1 MKAMCGCTG
10 NWRKKRIPMHEH
22 SLKILEFE
30 KIREE
35 LVEYCIGR
43 EGQDYVKSQPFLFD
57 PGALDLLHRY
67 VDESVRYLQREEL
80 PSLDFPRLSELI
92 HRLRARGLMLEG
104 EEIYSFARFILS
116 AKELKKYLLG
126 SEEYGFELLPAL
138 GREIADLGDTA
149 RKITTVLK
157 PDGTVRDDHPALKG
171 LRRRLAGLRS
181 ELSRLAQDYIQ
192 GSRDRWQSDVPTQ
205 RDGRLVLPMKS
216 SYRSMVEGVI
226 HYSSA
231 RGSTVYIEPPDI
243 MAKNNDIA
251 LVEEEIRE
259 LILAILRDLT
269 SKLREVRGEL
279 EALTLTVAGIDAYLC
294 RARYALRNR
303 CTRAV
308 ARERGFMLKQARHPL
323 LKEKAVPIDI
333 GTGEDIRALIISGP
347 NAGGKTVTLKTVGLL
362 VLMNQFGLQIP
373 AAEGSE
379 LAVFNGVFGDIG
391 DEQSIE
397 GSLSTFSG
405 HMQIISEIL
414 AHADDRSLILLDELG
429 SGTDPG
435 EGATLAMAIL
445 DECIERGATVLATSH
460 HSLMKNYGYTTA
472 HVQNASMDF
481 DDTTLAPNYRV
492 IPGLPGESHALD
504 IASRSGIPEEI
515 VRKAREYFSHESG
528 EVGRMIRELE
538 KKQGELRR
546 SEEELRARE
555 LQLKQQIREQDLE
568 KLRLRQYEYQLR
580 ETGYA
585 ELKGFLHESRKELE
599 NLVSDLKKS
608 AASDASLSREDTGK
622 VRDFIEKIEEKTDS
636 EEEGLARS
644 HTAKQVPRDLEF
656 RPGMKVFAE
665 PGRRQGT
672 ILRREKKNHWLV
684 EVGAMK
690 ISLAESDLSPADP
703 GTDSGGGAGAPGF
716 SYAYGEGTS
725 PPRAAYILDLRGKRL
740 DEALDALSRQIDNA
754 LLNGMKEFEVIHG
767 KGEGIL
773 QTGVRRFL
781 GDSPAVEDFSFSR
794 PEMGGAG
801 KTIVRLR

>member
-1 MKAMCGCTG
+1 
-10 NWRKKRIPMHEH
+10 MHEH
-22 SLKILEFE
+22 TLKILEFE

-35 LVEYCIGR
+35 LTGYCMGS
-43 EGQDYVKSQPFLFD
+43 EGQELVSSQPFLFD
-57 PGALDLLHRY
+57 PEELNRLHNY
-67 VDESVRYLQREEL
+67 VDEARKYLEREDL
-80 PSLDFPRLSELI
+80 PSLDFPRISDLI
-92 HRLRARGLMLEG
+92 RSLHTEGMMLEG
-104 EEIYSFARFILS
+104 EEIYRFARFILS
-116 AKELKKYLLG
+116 AQRLKKYLLK
-126 SEEYGFELLPAL
+126 SEEEDFQLLPVL
-138 GREIADLGDTA
+138 GGEIADLGGTA
-149 RKITTVLK
+149 REITGVLT
-157 PDGTVRDDHPALKG
+157 PDGLVRDDHPALRG

-216 SYRSMVEGVI
+216 SYRSSVEGVI

-243 MAKNNDIA
+243 MTKNNDVA

-259 LILAILRDLT
+259 LILAILRELT
-269 SKLREVRGEL
+269 STLMEVRGEL
-279 EALTLTVAGIDAYLC
+279 DTLAASVAGIDAYLC
-294 RARYALRNR
+294 RARYALKNN
-303 CTRAV
+303 CTRALP
-308 ARERGFMLKQARHPL
+308 REGGFNLKKARHPL
-323 LKEKAVPIDI
+323 LKKKAVPIDI
-333 GTGEDIRALIISGP
+333 GTAEEIRALIISGP

-362 VLMNQFGLQIP
+362 ALMNQFGMQIP

-379 LAVFNGVFGDIG
+379 LPVFNGIFGDIG

-405 HMQIISEIL
+405 HMRVISEML
-414 AHADDRSLILLDELG
+414 AHADNRSLMLLDELG

-435 EGATLAMAIL
+435 EGATLAMSIL
-445 DECIERGATVLATSH
+445 DECIRRGAIVLATSH

-504 IASRSGIPEEI
+504 IAARSGIPPEI
-515 VRKAREYFSHESG
+515 VKKAREYFSHESG

-538 KKQGELRR
+538 KKQAELRKTG
-546 SEEELRARE
+546 EELNSREQRLKEKIRA
-555 LQLKQQIREQDLE
+555 QDLE
-568 KLRLRQYEYQLR
+568 RLRLRQYEYQLR
-580 ETGYA
+580 ENGYG
-585 ELKGFLHESRKELE
+585 ELNGFLHEARKELE

-608 AASDASLSREDTGK
+608 AAPGSELTREDTGK
-622 VRDFIEKIEEKTDS
+622 VREFIEKLEKKTSS
-636 EEEGLARS
+636 ERE
-644 HTAKQVPRDLEF
+644 DLENSVGPPTTRGDVTF
-656 RPGMKVFAE
+656 SPGMKVLAE
-665 PGRRQGT
+665 PGRRRGT
-672 ILRREKKNHWLV
+672 IIRAGKKNHWLV

-690 ISLAESDLSPADP
+690 ITLPESDLTPV
-703 GTDSGGGAGAPGF
+703 DSDTGAGGGTGSGAGPVGF

-725 PPRAAYILDLRGKRL
+725 APRAAFVLDLRGKRL

-754 LLNGMKEFEVIHG
+754 LLNGLKEFEVIHG

-773 QTGVRRFL
+773 QTGVRKL
-781 GDSPAVEDFSFSR
+781 LADSPAVEDFAFSR